1 MAQSDAQLHKVAR
14 ALVQRIY
21 VNLSVVANCNHT
33 QIRDAIGQID
43 SGMNAT
49 GNQIAALYPTTALK
63 TAMFQRMQTVAPN
76 ITGQQAAVA
85 LALWALEEAGLLT

>member
-1 MAQSDAQLHKVAR
+1 MAQTDVQLHKVAR

-21 VNLSVVANCNHT
+21 VNPSVVANCNHT
-33 QIRDAIGQID
+33 QIRAAVGEID

-49 GNQIAALYPTTALK
+49 GNQIVTAGFGTTPLK

-76 ITGQQAAVA
+76 ITAQQAAIA
-85 LALWALEEAGLLT
+85 LALWALEEAGLL